1 MQHFEEQDV
10 DAVYELECKRNRAA
24 AMERMFSPAVQHTPL
39 VETLIAAGVG
49 LDYSAMLDQFVAE
62 QWALYRA
69 TQEMDKASEEVASSS
84 SSSLSSD
91 SPNAVECEESLAIA
105 EAKSSS

>member
-1 MQHFEEQDV
+1 MQHFEEQDI

-84 SSSLSSD
+84 SSLSSD
-91 SPNAVECEESLAIA
+91 SPNAVEECESLAIA

>member
-1 MQHFEEQDV
+1 
-10 DAVYELECKRNRAA
+10 
-24 AMERMFSPAVQHTPL
+24 MERMFSPAVQHTPL

-84 SSSLSSD
+84 SSSSLSSD
-91 SPNAVECEESLAIA
+91 SPNAVEECESLAIA